1 MSFLINNISKY
12 LHERFLILSLLII
25 CFISCLFLIPISFF
39 YDEIHFTQFFLFF
52 SILFISS
59 NILESVGSSLLAKI
73 IPFQNGGNI
82 NKYMNPGLT
91 IILTT
96 TGGRFF
102 GSLLIT
108 IFGFYFGYDH
118 IQFVLFSFLLFFNI
132 LLCTLI
138 WTNIK
143 ELRVKAISR
152 IIKKTYF
159 GPN

>member
-12 LHERFLILSLLII
+12 LHERFLILSLI
-25 CFISCLFLIPISFF
+25 FISLISCFFLIPITLF
-39 YDEIHFTQFFLFF
+39 YDEIHFTQFFFFF

-59 NILESVGSSLLAKI
+59 NILESVDSSLLAKI
-73 IPFQNGGNI
+73 IPFQTGGNI

-118 IQFVLFSFLLFFNI
+118 IQCVLFSFLFF
-132 LLCTLI
+132 
-138 WTNIK
+138 
-143 ELRVKAISR
+143 
-152 IIKKTYF
+152 F
-159 GPN
+159 